1 MNKGSGITRAYQ
13 ALRRPTVNPRTNQDL
28 NAGIQSGAVADTKTF
43 RFVAPIE
50 WCAIA
55 LIWIL
60 FALTF
65 YLIWA
70 KLNG

>member
-1 MNKGSGITRAYQ
+1 M
-13 ALRRPTVNPRTNQDL
+13 VNPRTNQDRK
-28 NAGIQSGAVADTKTF
+28 AGIQSDVVADTKRL
-43 RFVAPIE
+43 RFAALIE
-50 WCAIA
+50 WCGIA

-70 KLNG
+70 KVNG

>member
-1 MNKGSGITRAYQ
+1 MS
-13 ALRRPTVNPRTNQDL
+13 PRTNQHL
-28 NAGIQSGAVADTKTF
+28 NAGIQSEAVADTKNF
-43 RFVAPIE
+43 RFVALIE

-60 FALTF
+60 FALAF

-70 KLNG
+70 KVNG

>member
-1 MNKGSGITRAYQ
+1 VS
-13 ALRRPTVNPRTNQDL
+13 PRTNQDL
-28 NAGIQSGAVADTKTF
+28 NSGIQSDGVADTKKF

-50 WCAIA
+50 WCGIA

-70 KLNG
+70 KVNG